1 MLLMTVQCTTIR
13 ASIMTLDSYPLE
25 DDVMEKVRSTHP
37 KDNNDASNSAL
48 EKNHQRDKDFV
59 KGNLFILLMTGQ
71 PLEHPI

>member
-48 EKNHQRDKDFV
+48 EKNHKRDKDFV